1 MENEREI
8 RLRRQIED
16 LVRSRVTVL
25 EQDISHL
32 QREVNESF
40 TRLLERT
47 DAAANLSE
55 SADTIVEQI
64 VAQVTAEIDQAST
77 SSVRAGA
84 DIALLRDSVAELN
97 EQRNQAEVLNTLVA
111 RAANFAPRVVLFVVK
126 GGNALAWA
134 ARGFEDGPGNGSIRG
149 LSISLQADTALRT
162 AVSNAHACY
171 GSPDEQS
178 ENQQIFSRIGNLK
191 PQRVLVVPLKVRGKS
206 AAVFFADS
214 ADSGEDAINVE
225 AIELL
230 VNTAGLVVELVSL
243 RARVGESAPQPAAQP
258 ATAQPA
264 APAVTTPSPVAAAP
278 APPAPVA
285 APPPPPPPVA
295 AQPPPPPPP
304 PVAAPVTPVM
314 VNTPAAAPDYGAPAD
329 AGFGF
334 QSPVETS
341 FSTPPPAPAQR
352 VETPVEIHVP
362 SSSAAGYGQT
372 VGAPPVSEPPM
383 HVEMPRASAPL
394 PSFAPFDAS
403 PPPAPV
409 SEPQPSF
416 AASPPAADNAFSFT
430 APSQPL
436 APPPSPPVGAPSA
449 DEEKLHND
457 ARRFA
462 RLLVSEIK
470 LYNEQKVTEG
480 RSHKDLYDRLK
491 DDIDRSRQMY
501 EKRVSPTV
509 AAKFDYFYDEMVTT
523 LAEGDASK
531 LGSDYP
537 GPSVAM

>member
-55 SADTIVEQI
+55 SDTIVEHI

-77 SSVRAGA
+77 SSVRLGA
-84 DIALLRDSVAELN
+84 DIALLRDSVGELN

-134 ARGFEDGPGNGSIRG
+134 ARGFEDGLGNNSIRG
-149 LSISLQADTALRT
+149 LSMSLQADTALRT
-162 AVSNAHACY
+162 AVSAGQTCY
-171 GSPDEQS
+171 GSPEQQP
-178 ENQQIFSRIGNLK
+178 ENQTLFSRIGNVK

-206 AAVFFADS
+206 AAVFYADS
-214 ADSGEDAINVE
+214 ADSGENAINVE

-243 RARVGESAPQPAAQP
+243 RARVGDTPQ
-258 ATAQPA
+258 
-264 APAVTTPSPVAAAP
+264 AAAP
-278 APPAPVA
+278 APQPVAQPVTKSEPPVEAPRPVA
-285 APPPPPPPVA
+285 AEP
-295 AQPPPPPPP
+295 QP
-304 PVAAPVTPVM
+304 
-314 VNTPAAAPDYGAPAD
+314 
-329 AGFGF
+329 
-334 QSPVETS
+334 
-341 FSTPPPAPAQR
+341 TPPPAPQPVSQPESAP
-352 VETPVEIHVP
+352 VTFSTPEP
-362 SSSAAGYGQT
+362 AAAGSHADAAFSFQPPPT
-372 VGAPPVSEPPM
+372 VPPTQPQVSEQEQAWSASSAPPVEVQVPPPAFAQPVGEPPM
-383 HVEMPRASAPL
+383 HIEVKGNSAPL
-394 PSFAPFDAS
+394 PTFTTFEPVA
-403 PPPAPV
+403 PPAPSMPV
-409 SEPQPSF
+409 SEAQPASDTNQHAAANPFTFTTAPEPATSVPQ
-416 AASPPAADNAFSFT
+416 APA
-430 APSQPL
+430 APSQN
-436 APPPSPPVGAPSA
+436 
-449 DEEKLHND
+449 DEKLHND

-470 LYNEQKVTEG
+470 LYNEQKVAEG

-501 EKRVSPTV
+501 DKRVSPMV
-509 AAKFDYFYDEMVTT
+509 ATKFDYFYDEMVNT
-523 LAEGDASK
+523 LAEGDPSK

-537 GPSVAM
+537 GPSVTM